1 MALPDRRSDLST
13 VQALRGVA
21 ALLVVAYHAVNAW
34 SQHALDSTTGAVW
47 PNGSG
52 GVDIF
57 FVISGLVMVL
67 SADRLAGRPD
77 ACRTFVRQR
86 IVRIVPLY
94 WVMTT
99 AKIAAVLAVPSLV
112 LRTRLDLPYVV
123 GSYLFLPVYDNAGD
137 FFPVLPVGWTLTYE
151 MLFYVLVSLAL
162 LLQWP
167 ILAIAGPAL
176 GAFVLAGIALGSDGF
191 ANTIVAEFVFGVFI
205 GIAIRRGVRLPPGVA
220 LILMGGG
227 LAVLITGPVV
237 SGVLRPLTWG
247 VPAWCIVA
255 GAVALEDQLAPKL
268 PRWLLDTG
276 DASYS
281 IYLMHLFVIPVVY
294 LDVARLVPDTLWLP
308 AMVVGSLLASAA
320 VGRLCYIWIEKPFL
334 HWLRRARIVANVPFV
349 GGGSNQCNWLY

>member
-1 MALPDRRSDLST
+1 M
-13 VQALRGVA
+13 VA
-21 ALLVVAYHAVNAW
+21 HM
-34 SQHALDSTTGAVW
+34 LDHTADELW
-47 PNGSG
+47 PNGSA

-67 SADRLAGRPD
+67 SADRLAGRPG
-77 ACRTFVRQR
+77 ACLTFARQR

-99 AKIAAVLAVPSLV
+99 AKIAAVLSVPSLV
-112 LRTRLDLPYVV
+112 LRTRLDLPYVI
-123 GSYLFLPVYDNAGD
+123 GSYLFLPVRDSAGD

-162 LLQWP
+162 LLRFP

-176 GAFVLAGIALGSDGF
+176 GAFVVAAIAIGSDGF
-191 ANTIVAEFVFGVFI
+191 ANTIVAEFIFGVLI
-205 GIAIRRGVRLPPGVA
+205 GIAIRRGLRIPPVIA
-220 LILMGGG
+220 WILMCGGF
-227 LAVLITGPVV
+227 AVLLTGPVV

-255 GAVALEDQLAPKL
+255 SAVALEDKLAPKL

-281 IYLMHLFVIPVVY
+281 IYLMHLFVVPLVYIIVV
-294 LDVARLVPDTLWLP
+294 RLVPATLWLP
-308 AMVVGSLLASAA
+308 FTIIGSLLASAA
-320 VGRLCYIWIEKPFL
+320 IGRLGYMWIEKPFL
-334 HWLRRARIVANVPFV
+334 HWLRRPTVAPNVAIA
-349 GGGSNQCNWLY
+349 G

>member
-1 MALPDRRSDLST
+1 LTIQFKSSTARRDLST
-13 VQALRGVA
+13 VQALRGIA
-21 ALLVVAYHAVNAW
+21 ALLVVAFHAVNTW
-34 SQHALDSTTGAVW
+34 GQHVLDHTADEIW
-47 PNGSG
+47 PNGSA

-67 SADRLAGRPD
+67 SADRLAGRPG

-99 AKIAAVLAVPSLV
+99 AKIATVLAVPSLV

-123 GSYLFLPVYDNAGD
+123 GSYLFLPVRDSAGG

-151 MLFYVLVSLAL
+151 MLFYALVSLAL
-162 LLQWP
+162 LLQWRV
-167 ILAIAGPAL
+167 LAITGPAL
-176 GAFVLAGIALGSDGF
+176 GALVLAAIALGSDGF
-191 ANTIVAEFVFGVFI
+191 ANTIVAEFVFGVLV
-205 GIAIRRGVRLPPGVA
+205 GIAIRRGFRLPPGIA
-220 LILMGGG
+220 FILMCGGF
-227 LAVLITGPVV
+227 AVLLTGPVV

-255 GAVALEDQLAPKL
+255 GGVALEEQLAPRL

-281 IYLMHLFVIPVVY
+281 
-294 LDVARLVPDTLWLP
+294 
-308 AMVVGSLLASAA
+308 
-320 VGRLCYIWIEKPFL
+320 KPSQT
-334 HWLRRARIVANVPFV
+334 RCGYR
-349 GGGSNQCNWLY
+349 

>member
-1 MALPDRRSDLST
+1 VALPQRHSDLST

-21 ALLVVAYHAVNAW
+21 ALLVVAYHAVNTW
-34 SQHALDSTTGAVW
+34 SLHALDSTAGKVW
-47 PNGSG
+47 PNGSA

-77 ACRTFVRQR
+77 ACRTFARQR

-99 AKIAAVLAVPSLV
+99 AKIAAVLAVPSLA

-123 GSYLFLPVYDNAGD
+123 GSYLFLPVYDSTGN

-151 MLFYVLVSLAL
+151 MMFYVLVSVAL
-162 LLQWP
+162 LLRWP

-176 GAFVLAGIALGSDGF
+176 GAFVLAGIAVGSDGF
-191 ANTIVAEFVFGVFI
+191 ANTIVAEFVFGVLI
-205 GIAIRRGVRLPPGVA
+205 GIAIRRGLRLPPA
-220 LILMGGG
+220 IAFILMCGGIAI
-227 LAVLITGPVV
+227 LVTGPVI

-255 GAVALEDQLAPKL
+255 GAVALEDRLAPKL
-268 PRWLLDTG
+268 PRWLLDAG

-281 IYLMHLFVIPVVY
+281 IYLTHLFVIPVVY
-294 LDVARLVPDTLWLP
+294 IAVARLVPGTLWLP
-308 AMVVGSLLASAA
+308 AMVAGGLLASAA
-320 VGRLCYIWIEKPFL
+320 VGRLGYVWIEKPLL
-334 HWLRRARIVANVPFV
+334 HWLRRPPVTPNVAIA
-349 GGGSNQCNWLY
+349 G